1 MVRFGRGG
9 WLLPVAALAAIGA
22 AVLVAFP
29 VSGGLRPQALQTGAQ
44 VGLPFGT
51 GEPSA
56 AAPTTNVTQTPQVTP
71 TAQATPQATPTPQA
85 IPGDPAETVVQFYR
99 LVQRHQFGSA
109 AQLWSEQ
116 MQADY
121 PPAEFIDQ
129 RFAQTRQL
137 KLREARV
144 IASDGGV
151 ATVAVDVVEV
161 AADARRRWAGTW
173 QLVLTPAGWLLNQPN
188 LGAFSP
194 GSGD

>member
-1 MVRFGRGG
+1 
-9 WLLPVAALAAIGA
+9 
-22 AVLVAFP
+22 
-29 VSGGLRPQALQTGAQ
+29 
-44 VGLPFGT
+44 
-51 GEPSA
+51 
-56 AAPTTNVTQTPQVTP
+56 
-71 TAQATPQATPTPQA
+71 
-85 IPGDPAETVVQFYR
+85 
-99 LVQRHQFGSA
+99 
-109 AQLWSEQ
+109 